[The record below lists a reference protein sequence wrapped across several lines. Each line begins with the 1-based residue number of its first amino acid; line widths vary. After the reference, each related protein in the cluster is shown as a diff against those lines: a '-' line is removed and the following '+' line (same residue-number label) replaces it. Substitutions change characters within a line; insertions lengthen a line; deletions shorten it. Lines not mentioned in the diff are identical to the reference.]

1 MKKMKLFMLYAIL
14 VLFFPSCEIDP
25 ILHLHRKNY
34 QIEFPII
41 DLELNVIWD
50 YRYIYDT
57 EYDWKREWYYGDDPT
72 LFGGVGDEVLGYH
85 QPTLFELRRYYTGD
99 VAYAPHTRKEE
110 FHIEGYSFTSH
121 FDWGFHDILVWNTI
135 LPSGNDEAISIIIDE
150 SQTLDSVYAYTN
162 MTTKAWRAPNISVG
176 TRPRYQ
182 PEELFSAYD
191 QAEEIDRNLTGFTWD
206 EERQMY
212 VKTLKANLKPLTY
225 IYLTQIILHNNRG
238 RIIGVDGDAV
248 LSGMAVSTNLNSGI
262 TGPDAIPVSYSCGF
276 KQHIDV
282 DGEDVD
288 IVGGRVLTFGICG
301 LNPNNLTRA
310 QLDGN
315 YDPNIHYIDC
325 NVLFNTGSESKLTFD
340 VTDQVKTLF
349 KGGVI
354 TVHINVDDIEI
365 PTQPQGS
372 GFDAMVKDEEEE
384 TYEFDM

>member
-25 ILHLHRKNY
+25 ILHLHRENY

-57 EYDWKREWYYGDDPT
+57 NYDWKSEWYYGDDPA
-72 LFGGVGDEVLGYH
+72 LFGGEGDDILGYH

-110 FHIEGYSFTSH
+110 FRIEGYSFTGH
-121 FDWGFHDILVWNTI
+121 FDWGFHDILVWNAI
-135 LPSGNDEAISIIIDE
+135 LPSGNDEAISVIIDE

-162 MTTKAWRAPNISVG
+162 MTTKAWRAPNISTG

-182 PEELFSAYD
+182 PEELFAAYD

-212 VKTLKANLKPLTY
+212 IKTLTANLRPLTY

-248 LSGMAVSTNLNSGI
+248 LSGMAMSTNLNSGI

-325 NVLFNTGSESKLTFD
+325 NVLFNTGSESRLTFD
-340 VTDQVKTLF
+340 VTDQVKKLF

-365 PTQPQGS
+365 PSQQQGS